1 MKPATRLLGIDPGK
15 ARIGLAI
22 SDADRRIASPLQT
35 WNRRDPAQDGR
46 FLVKVIAEEEI
57 GLIVLGLPMHLNGRE
72 GAQAKAARAFG
83 KWLGERTTTPIVFWD
98 ERFTTREAESALW
111 DAGLTHKQRKERR
124 DQVAAQILLQTF
136 IDAGCPLEAK
146 FAAIDDAGE
155 PNPAG
160 E

>member
-1 MKPATRLLGIDPGK
+1 VKPPTRLLGIDSGK

-22 SDADRRIASPLQT
+22 SDPDRRIASPLQT
-35 WNRRDPAQDGR
+35 WNRRDLAQDGR
-46 FLVKVIAEEEI
+46 FLQKVIAEEEI
-57 GLIVLGLPMHLNGRE
+57 GLIVLGLPMHLNGSE
-72 GAQAKAARAFG
+72 GEQAKAARAFG
-83 KWLGERTTTPIVFWD
+83 KWLAERTTTPIVFWD

-146 FAAIDDAGE
+146 FEGIDGIDPEIAGD
-155 PNPAG
+155 
-160 E
+160 